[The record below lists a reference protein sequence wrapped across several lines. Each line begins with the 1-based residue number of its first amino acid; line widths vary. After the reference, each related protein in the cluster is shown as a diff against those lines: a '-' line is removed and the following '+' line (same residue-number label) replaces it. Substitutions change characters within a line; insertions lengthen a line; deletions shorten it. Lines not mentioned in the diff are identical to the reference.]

1 MPEHGISLNHIF
13 SDKDRIE
20 GSVLVLENMG
30 QRKFVFWHNFR
41 SVWDNSTDAGCIL
54 NYKQVKLIFKYHE
67 ICSKIT
73 EPDKKLRKKIQFSSK
88 FAKRKVAKITITG
101 D

>member
-1 MPEHGISLNHIF
+1 MPEHGISLNHFF

-30 QRKFVFWHNFR
+30 QRKSVFWHNFR

-54 NYKQVKLIFKYHE
+54 NYKQVKLISKYHE
-67 ICSKIT
+67 IYFKIT
-73 EPDKKLRKKIQFSSK
+73 EPDKKLRKKIQFSNK
-88 FAKRKVAKITITG
+88 FAKRKVAKITIT
-101 D
+101 DD